1 LRLTSFLYP
10 GEISVGT
17 TNNINYWEAAV
28 RADKRIAESIR
39 IAGGFAYSPN
49 VSNTGAW
56 SWYAAAGLGYD
67 VPSSLLPPDIGVSF
81 TGGAGYSWFGNQSP
95 ELGSFPLPAYLNW
108 QAGVSFTR
116 KVFNL
121 DLRYYDTNLSKGN
134 CFVLTGDPNAH
145 PGGSIDPVT
154 NPEGLASRWCSAT
167 FVAKVW
173 FALN

>member
-1 LRLTSFLYP
+1 LTSFLYP

-81 TGGAGYSWFGNQSP
+81 TGAAGYSWFGNQSP
-95 ELGSFPLPAYLNW
+95 ELGSFPLPAYLKL
-108 QAGVSFTR
+108 AGRRDIYPQS
-116 KVFNL
+116 L
-121 DLRYYDTNLSKGN
+121 Q
-134 CFVLTGDPNAH
+134 
-145 PGGSIDPVT
+145 
-154 NPEGLASRWCSAT
+154 SRPT
-167 FVAKVW
+167 
-173 FALN
+173 LL